1 MAIAT
6 VIQVQ
11 PREGRYEEALK
22 LLAEAKE
29 IVERQGGR
37 VRVRS
42 TVIGGEPNRIAFISE
57 VDDWARFGELRAK
70 LEADPA
76 LLALQAKQRS
86 DPVADITQT
95 LVVQDVPLP

>member
-11 PREGRYEEALK
+11 AREGRYDETLK
-22 LLAEAKE
+22 LLRDAKA
-29 IVERQGGR
+29 IIERLGGR

-70 LEADPA
+70 SESDPE
-76 LLALQAKQRS
+76 LQALQAKQRS
-86 DPVADITQT
+86 KPVADITQT
-95 LVVQDVPLP
+95 LILQDVPLP